1 MDRRSNHFT
10 GNGRNFNI
18 PPPNVDSSLPVQQ
31 LRYMSREDAML
42 REDLRKTR
50 KKLTE
55 MEQRINDFEGQLRP
69 GGKWPHGGRRPYEA
83 PTNYR
88 SHANADEVTKPDI
101 PTWLAQQRRNCE
113 LWNQNFALKECLRN
127 IMLENNILKEMCRQ
141 KELNISLLEKKTLE
155 LKADLKFHNDVKHDI
170 KLVSNAFNIRPA
182 KEVEMSSYKCTC
194 GQC

>member
-18 PPPNVDSSLPVQQ
+18 PPPNVDMNEVNRMLAAQNQALYKKNWNFSSLPVQQ

-88 SHANADEVTKPDI
+88 S
-101 PTWLAQQRRNCE
+101 C
-113 LWNQNFALKECLRN
+113 
-127 IMLENNILKEMCRQ
+127 
-141 KELNISLLEKKTLE
+141 
-155 LKADLKFHNDVKHDI
+155 
-170 KLVSNAFNIRPA
+170 
-182 KEVEMSSYKCTC
+182 
-194 GQC
+194 